1 MFKKPSRKGNI
12 QYEIYGDNN
21 DKNEVSEDRIDDDEN
36 KLDYDGETKE
46 NLRRINLIHKI
57 SNVE

>member
-1 MFKKPSRKGNI
+1 MGQIGSGFGPIFLKFWSGFSPDSTYLGP
-12 QYEIYGDNN
+12 
-21 DKNEVSEDRIDDDEN
+21 EN
-36 KLDYDGETKE
+36 KVEALLMGETKE